1 MKIYYF
7 DNAATSWPKPRVVM
21 KAMQNFFAHEGGNPG
36 RSGHIKAIGAGRIV
50 LNTRERL
57 AELFNISD
65 SSRIVFT
72 KNATEALNIVLSGF
86 LNAGDHVVTSS
97 MEHNSVLRPLTFL
110 KKNGVEVSIIPADAV
125 GRVSPESIMQAVQ
138 ENTRLIAI
146 THASNVIG
154 TVNDIGSLG
163 RYCRAKNI
171 HLLVDAAQTAGTI
184 PIDVELMQLDFLAFS
199 GHKGLLGP
207 QGTGGLY
214 VRDDAALRP
223 LMRGGTG
230 SLSDLEDQPEFLPDR
245 YESGTLNVL
254 GLAGLGA
261 SCEFL
266 LKTGVVNVMKHDRQ
280 LLNIFLGGLS
290 GNSRVQVYGTDECH
304 NHTGVLSLNIH
315 DMSPSTVG
323 ELLEQEQ
330 GILTR
335 IGLHCAPRAHKTIGT
350 FPDGTVRFS
359 WGYFTEEKD
368 VAAVVKAI
376 TRLTE
381 RSASKRI

>member
-7 DNAATSWPKPRVVM
+7 DNAATSWPKPRIVM

-36 RSGHIKAIGAGRIV
+36 RSGHVKAIGAGKIV
-50 LNTRERL
+50 LNARERL

-72 KNATEALNIVLSGF
+72 KNATEALNIVLSG
-86 LNAGDHVVTSS
+86 LLKAGDHVVTSS

-110 KKNGVEVSIIPADAV
+110 EKNGVVVSIIPADSD
-125 GRVSPESIMQAVQ
+125 GQVSPESVMQAVRD
-138 ENTRLIAI
+138 NTRLIAI
-146 THASNVIG
+146 THASNVTG
-154 TVNDIGSLG
+154 TVNDIGTLG
-163 RYCRAKNI
+163 EHCRARNI
-171 HLLVDAAQTAGTI
+171 RLLVDAAQTAGTI
-184 PIDVELMQLDFLAFS
+184 PIDVEQMQVDFLAFS

-207 QGTGGLY
+207 QGTGGLFI
-214 VRDDAALRP
+214 RDESALLP
-223 LMRGGTG
+223 LMQGGTG
-230 SLSDLEDQPEFLPDR
+230 SLSDLEEQPDFLPDR

-254 GLAGLGA
+254 GLSGLGA

-266 LKTGVVNVMKHDRQ
+266 LKTGVSNVMEHDRH
-280 LLNIFLGGLS
+280 LLDIFLQGVS
-290 GNSRVQVYGTDECH
+290 GNSRVQVYGTDDRH
-304 NHTGVLSLNIH
+304 KHTGVLSLNIH

-323 ELLEQEQ
+323 ERLEQEH

-368 VAAVVKAI
+368 VVAVIMAI
-376 TRLTE
+376 NRLAE
-381 RSASKRI
+381 RSVSKST